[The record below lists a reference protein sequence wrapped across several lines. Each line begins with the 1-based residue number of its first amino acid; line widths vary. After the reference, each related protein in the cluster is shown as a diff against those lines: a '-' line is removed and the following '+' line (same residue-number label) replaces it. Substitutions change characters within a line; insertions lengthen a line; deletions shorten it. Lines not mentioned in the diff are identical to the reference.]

1 MSRKIKLKTN
11 KGGINPTFFRPR
23 SWWTF
28 IEERSEMIAP
38 YINQYDAARIS
49 KIVREEN
56 NPVSKKLYS
65 QSSSTLGERGFYNSL
80 MNLLPNHLIVD
91 IYNLYHK
98 RSIDHEYAILNDTN
112 KGKWKLLES
121 VNDSAIK
128 IVTNDNSINSIIFTI
143 EICKAIIQGAAENL
157 NEEQRHQVASM
168 LRDVKAEQKKED
180 EEDDTDNNQQPEQQ
194 PKDDKNKPE
203 PDNQGTEDSQPDSG
217 SPQPQGSEGQQD
229 SNQESGDGTGEGSEG
244 DTKNPQQ
251 SNEKGN
257 GNSQEQDGNQRDN
270 NSDGSSKS
278 AGVTTF
284 EEIVSKI
291 VDSQEFENALSNAK
305 KRAFVKISNFENSG
319 MTTKELQEVS
329 GSKSLDMIAQMDLIK
344 DQISSINSN
353 LPKIRSVIENIL
365 DKSTSYFSSKYK
377 SNELSIMDSDTIDE
391 LDGVEYFHPK
401 LRKTHLDEVITREHK
416 YKGKLNVYIDVS
428 SSMNHY
434 CNFGSTRIPKLL
446 FAKALV
452 IKMMDLDLV
461 DKVIPFGSYLR
472 EPFDPP
478 NPVTISLMTAK
489 CGTNINLVIADCEAR
504 QENGVVVTDCED
516 SITAYSDKC
525 FILGTSDAKFRLSE
539 EADNFLDNNQLWA
552 FNVVGDDI
560 LGF

>member
-180 EEDDTDNNQQPEQQ
+180 EEDDTDNSQQPEQQ

-203 PDNQGTEDSQPDSG
+203 PDSQGTEDSQPNSG
-217 SPQPQGSEGQQD
+217 SSQPQSSGGQQD
-229 SNQESGDGTGEGSEG
+229 SNQESGDGAGEGSKG
-244 DTKNPQQ
+244 DAKDQQ
-251 SNEKGN
+251 KDN
-257 GNSQEQDGNQRDN
+257 GQGERNSQEPGGNQGDSSSN
-270 NSDGSSKS
+270 TGSGST
-278 AGVTTF
+278 VF

-291 VDSQEFENALSNAK
+291 VDSQEFEDALSNAK

-329 GSKSLDMIAQMDLIK
+329 GNKSLDMIAQMDLIK

-377 SNELSIMDSDTIDE
+377 SNDLSIMDSDTIDE

-428 SSMNHY
+428 SSMNQH
-434 CNFGSTRIPKLL
+434 CNFGSTKIPKLL

-478 NPVTISLMTAK
+478 NPVTISLMTAQ

-516 SITAYSDKC
+516 NITAYSDKC
-525 FILGTSDAKFRLSE
+525 FILGTSDARFRLDDD
-539 EADNFLDNNQLWA
+539 ANNFHNNNQLWA
-552 FNVVGDDI
+552 FNPTGDDI

>member
-1 MSRKIKLKTN
+1 MSRKIKLKNN
-11 KGGINPTFFRPR
+11 KGGINPTFFRAR

-38 YINQYDAARIS
+38 YVNHYDTERIARIVRDESTMFVKHLYNQS
-49 KIVREEN
+49 KHNTGEYAFRN
-56 NPVSKKLYS
+56 HM
-65 QSSSTLGERGFYNSL
+65 LGSV
-80 MNLLPNHLIVD
+80 LPSHLIID

-98 RSIDHEYAILNDTN
+98 KSIDHEYAILNDTN
-112 KGKWKLLES
+112 RGKWKLLES
-121 VNDSAIK
+121 VNDSSIK
-128 IVTNDNSINSIIFTI
+128 IVTNDNSINSTIFTI
-143 EICKAIIQGAAENL
+143 EICKAIIQGATENL
-157 NEEQRHQVASM
+157 TDDQLVSM
-168 LRDVKAEQKKED
+168 ATMLKGVKAEQKKE
-180 EEDDTDNNQQPEQQ
+180 EEDDNDNKE
-194 PKDDKNKPE
+194 DEGDNKK
-203 PDNQGTEDSQPDSG
+203 GEDSQSNSG
-217 SPQPQGSEGQQD
+217 STQPQSSEGQQD

-251 SNEKGN
+251 NNEKGN
-257 GNSQEQDGNQRDN
+257 GNSQEQDSNQADN
-270 NSDGSSKS
+270 NSDGSSKG
-278 AGVTTF
+278 AGTTTF

-291 VDSQEFENALSNAK
+291 VDSSDFRDVLSEAK
-305 KRAFVKISNFENSG
+305 KRAFTKISNFEKSG
-319 MTTKELQEVS
+319 MTTKELQDIS
-329 GSKSLDMIAQMDLIK
+329 GSEPLEMLGKMDLIR

-377 SNELSIMDSDTIDE
+377 SNDLSIMDSDTIDE

-428 SSMNHY
+428 SSMNQH
-434 CNFGSTRIPKLL
+434 CNFGSTKIPKLL

-478 NPVTISLMTAK
+478 NPVTISLMTAQ

-516 SITAYSDKC
+516 NITAYSDKC
-525 FILGTSDAKFRLSE
+525 FILGTSDARFRLDDD
-539 EADNFLDNNQLWA
+539 ANNFHNNNQLWA
-552 FNVVGDDI
+552 FNPTGDDI